1 MKFTSILKLK
11 LIYVFR
17 INDAAHRGC
26 LKVGEAT
33 CDSDNVFG
41 LAPNSRALNESAKK
55 RINQYTQTAGIA
67 YDLLY
72 TELTIYSNK
81 KKELCSFNDKE
92 VHRVLE
98 RSGIRKKIFD
108 TENKANEWFITDLET
123 VKRAITAAKEGRQ
136 SLSSAEV
143 SHDKTPVVFR
153 PEQREAIEKT
163 KKQFKKGNQM
173 LWNAKMRFGKTL
185 SALQVVKDMDFCRTL
200 ILTHRPVVDSGWFED
215 FGKIFY
221 DSPAFAYGSKNNGD
235 SHASLEMRAKQGKCK
250 YVYFASM
257 QDLRGSE
264 LVGGNF
270 DKNNE
275 VFATAWD
282 CIIVDEAHEG
292 TQTELGKAVMQE
304 LTKDKTK
311 ILRLSGTP
319 FNLLNDFKDDEIYTW
334 DYVMEQRAKASWD
347 LIHFGD
353 PNPYASLPTMN
364 IYTYDLGRLLHEFV
378 DEDVAFN
385 FREFFRI
392 NESGSFI
399 HEKDVRAFLNLITK
413 EDEDSYYPFAN
424 EEYRNIFRHTLWML
438 PGVKE
443 ARAMSA
449 MLQTHPVFQ
458 HFKVVNVAGDGDED
472 EESRDALAAVEEAIG
487 KDPDATRTITLSC
500 GRLTTGVSVKAW
512 TGVFMLSGSYNTAAS
527 SYMQTIFRVQTPATI
542 NGRVKEQCYVFDFA
556 PDRTLKVIAETAKIS
571 SKAGKTSGN
580 DRKIMGEFLNFCPI
594 ISIEGSKMSQFDVPK
609 MLEQLKR
616 VYVERVVRNGFE
628 DKSLYNDELMKLND
642 LELQE
647 FDDLKKII
655 GQTKAMPKTNQVDI
669 NNQGLT
675 DEQYEELE
683 DLEKKSKKR
692 GKDKQPLTEE
702 EKKRLE
708 ELKKKKNNREAAI
721 SILRGISIR
730 MPLLIY
736 GAELTNEAR
745 AERKSSCSLP
755 GEEEVGDSQ
764 LSDENQEITIDNF
777 ASLIDPQSWEEFMP
791 KGVTKQKFNSIK
803 KYYDP
808 EIFCAAGK
816 RIRAMARAADKLSVE
831 ERIERIT
838 DIFSTFRNPDKET
851 VLTPWRV
858 VNMHLGD
865 CLGGY
870 NFFEKGYETTLSDP
884 RFIDHGEVT
893 ANVFAPD
900 SRILEINSKS
910 GLYPLYMAYSI
921 YRARLKD
928 SLFSVSSIEDEQRI
942 WDKVVAENIFVICK
956 TPMAKSITKR
966 TLIGFRKAKVNTR
979 YFEDLINQ
987 IKNKPEHFIKQVDK
1001 FITERT
1007 GIKNMK
1013 INAIVGNPPYQ
1024 IITERTSD
1032 TPVYNYFMDVSFRI
1046 SDKVTLITPAR
1057 YLFDA
1062 GKTPHDWN
1070 LKMLNDEHFKII
1082 WYKAKST
1089 DVFPN
1094 VDIKGGV
1101 AVCYRDANYS
1111 FGKIGSFTAY
1121 PELNGIYRK
1130 VVANNEN
1137 FTPLSDIIYP
1147 QNKFDLN
1154 ILYKEHPELKSRIGS
1169 NGNERRLTT
1178 SIFGLSEIFHVQ
1190 KMQAEDIEMLGLIK
1204 NVREI
1209 RWINSLFI
1217 EDHPCLGKW
1226 KVIVPK
1232 SNGTGTIGEVLSTPL
1247 IGEPLIGYTQSFIG
1261 IGAFN
1266 EQTEAMAALKY
1277 VKSKFARTLLGILK
1291 VTQDN
1296 SKETWRFVPLQNFT
1310 SKSDINWSKS
1320 ISEIDT
1326 QLYTKYGLS
1335 EDEISFIESMIK
1347 PM

>member
-1 MKFTSILKLK
+1 MKFTSSLKLK

-17 INDAAHRGC
+17 INDAVHKRC

-33 CDSDNVFG
+33 CDNDNVFG
-41 LAPNSRALNESAKK
+41 LAPNSKALNESAKK

-72 TELTIYSNK
+72 TELTIYNSK
-81 KKELCSFNDKE
+81 HGLCSFNDKE
-92 VHRVLE
+92 VHSVLE
-98 RSGIRKKIFD
+98 RSGIKKKIFD
-108 TENKANEWFITDLET
+108 AENKANEWFITDLET
-123 VKRAITAAKEGRQ
+123 VKQAISAVKAGRE
-136 SLSSAEV
+136 SLSSAEI
-143 SHDKTPVVFR
+143 SQDRNPIVFR

-185 SALQVVKDMDFCRTL
+185 SALQVVKDMDFSRTL

-221 DSPAFAYGSKNNGD
+221 DSRDFAYGSKNNGD
-235 SHASLEMRAKQGKCK
+235 SHTSLETRAKQGQCK

-275 VFATAWD
+275 VFATVWD

-319 FNLLNDFKDDEIYTW
+319 FNLLDDFKEDEIYTW

-347 LIHFGD
+347 ELHFGD

-364 IYTYDLGRLLHEFV
+364 IYTYDLGRLLNEFV

-385 FREFFRI
+385 FREFFRV
-392 NESGSFI
+392 NDSGTFV
-399 HEKDVRAFLNLITK
+399 HDKDVSAFLNLITK
-413 EDEDSYYPFAN
+413 EDKESCYPFAN

-472 EESRDALAAVEEAIG
+472 EESKDALVAVEEAIG

-512 TGVFMLSGSYNTAAS
+512 TAVFMLSGSYNTAAS

-594 ISIEGSKMSQFDVPK
+594 ISIEGSKMNQFDVPK
-609 MLEQLKR
+609 MLEQLKK

-628 DKSLYNDELMKLND
+628 DKSLYNDELMKLGD

-683 DLEKKSKKR
+683 SLEKRSKKK

-702 EKKRLE
+702 EKQRLE

-736 GAELTNEAR
+736 GAE
-745 AERKSSCSLP
+745 
-755 GEEEVGDSQ
+755 

-870 NFFEKGYETTLSDP
+870 NFFEKGYETILSEP
-884 RFIDHGEVT
+884 RFIDKGEVS
-893 ANVFAPD
+893 ANVFAED
-900 SRILEINSKS
+900 SHILEINSKS

-921 YRARLKD
+921 YRTRVKN

-966 TLIGFRKAKVNTR
+966 TLIGFRRAKVNTR

-1001 FITERT
+1001 FVSERT

-1013 INAIVGNPPYQ
+1013 FNAIVGNPPYQ
-1024 IITERTSD
+1024 EEGENTRKAPI
-1032 TPVYNYFMDVSFRI
+1032 YHLFYDVAFKLAPI
-1046 SDKVTLITPAR
+1046 VTLITPGR
-1057 YLFDA
+1057 FLFKA
-1062 GKTPHDWN
+1062 GQTPMEWME
-1070 LKMLNDEHFKII
+1070 KMLSDTHFKVIRYFQKSNII
-1082 WYKAKST
+1082 
-1089 DVFPN
+1089 FPN

-1101 AVCYRDANYS
+1101 AIGLRDVNRE
-1111 FGKIGSFTAY
+1111 FGAIKFFSEF
-1121 PELNGIYRK
+1121 PELVSILSKVSHHVSFVSGEFAEMVSSQGIYRFSEYALTNIPRISQIQGK
-1130 VVANNEN
+1130 GTAAKITSNAFEN
-1137 FTPLSDIIYP
+1137 LP
-1147 QNKFDLN
+1147 
-1154 ILYKEHPELKSRIGS
+1154 
-1169 NGNERRLTT
+1169 
-1178 SIFGLSEIFHVQ
+1178 EIFVQ
-1190 KMQAEDIEMLGLIK
+1190 SEQECG
-1204 NVREI
+1204 NNGVRIMGRVKGSRQI
-1209 RWINSLFI
+1209 RWINSQYLQTCEYLNYYNVF
-1217 EDHPCLGKW
+1217 
-1226 KVIVPK
+1226 VPEA
-1232 SNGTGTIGEVLSTPL
+1232 NGTGAIGEVLSTPV
-1247 IGEPLIGYTQSFIG
+1247 IGVPVIGHTDTFLSIG
-1261 IGAFN
+1261 KFASA
-1266 EQTEAMAALKY
+1266 EEASACLKY
-1277 VKSKFARTLLGILK
+1277 VKSKFARCLLGTLK
-1291 VTQDN
+1291 ATQHNPKDAWTN
-1296 SKETWRFVPLQNFT
+1296 VPMQDFT
-1310 SKSDINWSKS
+1310 SNSDIDWSKS
-1320 ISEIDT
+1320 IPGIDM
-1326 QLYTKYGLS
+1326 QLYAKYELS
-1335 EDEISFIESMIK
+1335 DEEISFIESMIK

>member
-1 MKFTSILKLK
+1 MKFSSSLKLK

-33 CDSDNVFG
+33 CDNDNVFG
-41 LAPNSRALNESAKK
+41 FAPNSKALNESAKK

-72 TELTIYSNK
+72 TELTIYCNQ

-92 VHRVLE
+92 VHSVLE

-108 TENKANEWFITDLET
+108 TEHKANEWFVTDLET
-123 VKRAITAAKEGRQ
+123 VKRAIAAVKEGRE
-136 SLSSAEV
+136 SLYSAEV
-143 SHDKTPVVFR
+143 SHGQTPIVFR

-163 KKQFKKGNQM
+163 KKQFKKSNQM

-185 SALQVVKDMDFCRTL
+185 SALQVVKDMDFSRTL

-221 DSPAFAYGSKNNGD
+221 DSPDFAYGSKNNGD
-235 SHASLEMRAKQGKCK
+235 SHASLEVRAKQGKCR

-304 LTKDKTK
+304 LTKANTK

-319 FNLLNDFKDDEIYTW
+319 FNLLDDFKEDEIYTW
-334 DYVMEQRAKASWD
+334 DYVMEQRAKTSWD
-347 LIHFGD
+347 LTHFGD

-385 FREFFRI
+385 FREFFRV
-392 NESGSFI
+392 NEAGNFI
-399 HEKDVRAFLNLITK
+399 HEKDVSAFLNLLTE
-413 EDEDSYYPFAN
+413 EDKDSCYPFAN

-449 MLQTHPVFQ
+449 LLQSHPVFQ
-458 HFKVVNVAGDGDED
+458 HFKVVNVAGNGDED
-472 EESRDALAAVEEAIG
+472 EESKDALAAVEEAIG

-628 DKSLYNDELMKLND
+628 DRSLYNDELMKLND

-683 DLEKKSKKR
+683 YLEKKSKKR

-736 GAELTNEAR
+736 GAEL
-745 AERKSSCSLP
+745 
-755 GEEEVGDSQ
+755 
-764 LSDENQEITIDNF
+764 SDESQDITIDNF

-791 KGVTKQKFNSIK
+791 KGVTRQKFNSIK

-870 NFFEKGYETTLSDP
+870 NFFEKGYETTLSEP
-884 RFIDHGEVT
+884 RFIDRGEVT

-921 YRARLKD
+921 YRTRVKN

-987 IKNKPEHFIKQVDK
+987 IKNKPENFVAKVAKGKSYWKAIDND
-1001 FITERT
+1001 
-1007 GIKNMK
+1007 NMK
-1013 INAIVGNPPYQ
+1013 FSTIVGNPPYQ
-1024 IITERTSD
+1024 VMDGGTDRGAIPVYHHFMNISKRIRPNYISMIMPARWYAGGRGLDEFRSEMISD
-1032 TPVYNYFMDVSFRI
+1032 THLSRLHDYELSKDLFPTVDIAGGLCTFLWDSNYNGPCMVTNYNAIKDIKIKRYLNQFD
-1046 SDKVTLITPAR
+1046 TLIRSNAAVSI
-1057 YLFDA
+1057 L
-1062 GKTPHDWN
+1062 
-1070 LKMLNDEHFKII
+1070 EKII
-1082 WYKAKST
+1082 SIST
-1089 DVFPN
+1089 SYLKDSVLSINPFGFRTYFRGKDN
-1094 VDIKGGV
+1094 GDIKILTSKGWSKVDRTEITKGIE
-1101 AVCYRDANYS
+1101 YIDQY
-1111 FGKIGSFTAY
+1111 KIIVGRFV
-1121 PELNGIYRK
+1121 P
-1130 VVANNEN
+1130 
-1137 FTPLSDIIYP
+1137 
-1147 QNKFDLN
+1147 
-1154 ILYKEHPELKSRIGS
+1154 S
-1169 NGNERRLTT
+1169 NGEMSVKPGDGYRVLTEPQ
-1178 SIFGLSEIFHVQ
+1178 ILSPAEINTETYIDTAVF
-1190 KMQAEDIEMLGLIK
+1190 
-1204 NVREI
+1204 
-1209 RWINSLFI
+1209 
-1217 EDHPCLGKW
+1217 
-1226 KVIVPK
+1226 
-1232 SNGTGTIGEVLSTPL
+1232 STL
-1247 IGEPLIGYTQSFIG
+1247 E
-1261 IGAFN
+1261 
-1266 EQTEAMAALKY
+1266 EATNYKKY
-1277 VKSKFARTLLGILK
+1277 LLSKFARFLLRQGITSVN
-1291 VTQDN
+1291 VTR
-1296 SKETWRFVPLQNFT
+1296 ECFAFVPQQDFT
-1310 SKSDINWSKS
+1310 SSSDIDWNNS
-1320 ISEIDT
+1320 IAKIDL
-1326 QLYTKYGLS
+1326 QLYSKYHLTN
-1335 EDEISFIESMIK
+1335 EEISFIESMIK

>member
-1 MKFTSILKLK
+1 MKFTSSLKLK

-33 CDSDNVFG
+33 CDNDNVFG
-41 LAPNSRALNESAKK
+41 LAPNSKALNESAKK

-72 TELTIYSNK
+72 TELTIYNSRK
-81 KKELCSFNDKE
+81 GLCSFNDKE
-92 VHRVLE
+92 VHSVLE

-108 TENKANEWFITDLET
+108 TENRANEWFITDLET
-123 VKRAITAAKEGRQ
+123 VKRAIVAVKEGRE

-143 SHDKTPVVFR
+143 SHDQTPIVFR
-153 PEQREAIEKT
+153 PEQQEAIEKT
-163 KKQFKKGNQM
+163 KKQFKKSNQM

-185 SALQVVKDMDFCRTL
+185 SALQVVKDMDFSRTL

-221 DSPAFAYGSKNNGD
+221 DSPDFAYGSKNNGD
-235 SHASLEMRAKQGKCK
+235 SHASLEVRAKQGKCR

-304 LTKDKTK
+304 LTKANTK

-319 FNLLNDFKDDEIYTW
+319 FNLLDDFKEDEIYTW

-347 LIHFGD
+347 LTHFGD

-385 FREFFRI
+385 FREFFRV
-392 NESGSFI
+392 NEAGNFI
-399 HEKDVRAFLNLITK
+399 HEKDVKAFLSLISK
-413 EDEDSYYPFAN
+413 EDKDSCYPFAN

-449 MLQTHPVFQ
+449 LLQSHPVFQ

-472 EESRDALAAVEEAIG
+472 EESKDALAAVEEAIG

-736 GAELTNEAR
+736 GAEL
-745 AERKSSCSLP
+745 
-755 GEEEVGDSQ
+755 
-764 LSDENQEITIDNF
+764 SDESQDITIDNF

-870 NFFEKGYETTLSDP
+870 NFFEKGYETTLSEP
-884 RFIDHGEVT
+884 RFIDRGEVT

-900 SRILEINSKS
+900 SHILEINSKS

-921 YRARLKD
+921 YRTRLKD

-1001 FITERT
+1001 FITDRT

-1024 IITERTSD
+1024 IMDGGAGVSAK
-1032 TPVYNYFMDVSFRI
+1032 PVYNLFVEIAKQIAPNYISMIMPSRWFAGGKGLDSFRESML
-1046 SDKVTLITPAR
+1046 SDKRISHIFDYVNAKDCFPTASIGGGVNYILWDVNYKGNCSITTIQGTQRDMEQRPLNQFSVFIRYNSAIHIVHKCQSDNSFASIVNSRNPFGLSSNIRGEKTGEIRLITS
-1057 YLFDA
+1057 A
-1062 GKTPHDWN
+1062 GTSWLSKSVIAPTN
-1070 LKMLNDEHFKII
+1070 QLLSKYKILMSKVTAEHAGEPDKKGQFKII
-1082 WYKAKST
+1082 SRTEIIGPNDVCTDSYLIVGASESKLVVENEYKYIQT
-1089 DVFPN
+1089 RFF
-1094 VDIKGGV
+1094 
-1101 AVCYRDANYS
+1101 R
-1111 FGKIGSFTAY
+1111 F
-1121 PELNGIYRK
+1121 LLM
-1130 VVANNEN
+1130 
-1137 FTPLSDIIYP
+1137 LSVSSI
-1147 QNKFDLN
+1147 NLSSEKF
-1154 ILYKEHPELKSRIGS
+1154 
-1169 NGNERRLTT
+1169 
-1178 SIFGLSEIFHVQ
+1178 Q
-1190 KMQAEDIEMLGLIK
+1190 
-1204 NVREI
+1204 
-1209 RWINSLFI
+1209 FI
-1217 EDHPCLGKW
+1217 
-1226 KVIVPK
+1226 
-1232 SNGTGTIGEVLSTPL
+1232 
-1247 IGEPLIGYTQSFIG
+1247 
-1261 IGAFN
+1261 
-1266 EQTEAMAALKY
+1266 
-1277 VKSKFARTLLGILK
+1277 
-1291 VTQDN
+1291 
-1296 SKETWRFVPLQNFT
+1296 PLQDFT
-1310 SKSDINWSKS
+1310 SNSDINWSRS

-1326 QLYTKYGLS
+1326 QLYVKYGLS

>member
-1 MKFTSILKLK
+1 MKFTSSLKLK

-17 INDAAHRGC
+17 INDTEHKGC

-33 CDSDNVFG
+33 CDNDNVFG
-41 LAPNSRALNESAKK
+41 LAPNSKALNESAKK

-72 TELTIYSNK
+72 TELTIYNSK
-81 KKELCSFNDKE
+81 HGLCSFNDKE
-92 VHRVLE
+92 VHSVLE
-98 RSGIRKKIFD
+98 RSGIKKKIFD
-108 TENKANEWFITDLET
+108 TENKANEWFITNLET
-123 VKRAITAAKEGRQ
+123 VKQAISAVKAGRE
-136 SLSSAEV
+136 SLSSAEI
-143 SHDKTPVVFR
+143 SQDRNPIVFR

-185 SALQVVKDMDFCRTL
+185 SALQVVKDMDFSRTL

-221 DSPAFAYGSKNNGD
+221 DSRDFAYGSKNNGD
-235 SHASLEMRAKQGKCK
+235 SHTSLETRAKQGQCK

-319 FNLLNDFKDDEIYTW
+319 FNLLDDFKEDEIYTW

-347 LIHFGD
+347 ELHFGD

-364 IYTYDLGRLLHEFV
+364 IYTYDLGRLLNEFV

-385 FREFFRI
+385 FREFFRV
-392 NESGSFI
+392 NDSGTFV
-399 HEKDVRAFLNLITK
+399 HDKDVSAFLNLITK
-413 EDEDSYYPFAN
+413 EDKESCYPFAN

-472 EESRDALAAVEEAIG
+472 EESKDALVAVEEAIG

-512 TGVFMLSGSYNTAAS
+512 TAVFMLSGSYNTAAS

-594 ISIEGSKMSQFDVPK
+594 ISIEGSKMNQFDVPK
-609 MLEQLKR
+609 MLEQLKK

-628 DKSLYNDELMKLND
+628 DKSLYNDELMKLGD

-683 DLEKKSKKR
+683 SLEKRSKKK

-702 EKKRLE
+702 EKQRLE

-736 GAELTNEAR
+736 GAE
-745 AERKSSCSLP
+745 
-755 GEEEVGDSQ
+755 

-816 RIRAMARAADKLSVE
+816 RIRAMARAADKLCVE

-870 NFFEKGYETTLSDP
+870 NFFEKGYETTLSEP
-884 RFIDHGEVT
+884 RFIDKGEVT
-893 ANVFAPD
+893 SNVFAED
-900 SRILEINSKS
+900 SHILEINSKS

-921 YRARLKD
+921 YRTRVKN

-966 TLIGFRKAKVNTR
+966 TLIGFRRAKVNTR
-979 YFEDLINQ
+979 YFEDLTNQ

-1001 FITERT
+1001 FVSERT

-1013 INAIVGNPPYQ
+1013 FNAIVGNPPYQ
-1024 IITERTSD
+1024 EEGENTRKAPI
-1032 TPVYNYFMDVSFRI
+1032 YHLFYDVAFKLAPI
-1046 SDKVTLITPAR
+1046 VTLITPGR
-1057 YLFDA
+1057 FLFKA
-1062 GKTPHDWN
+1062 GQTPMEWME
-1070 LKMLNDEHFKII
+1070 KMLSDTHFKVIRYFQKSNII
-1082 WYKAKST
+1082 
-1089 DVFPN
+1089 FPN

-1101 AVCYRDANYS
+1101 AIGLRDVNRE
-1111 FGKIGSFTAY
+1111 FGAIKFFSEF
-1121 PELNGIYRK
+1121 PELVSILSKVSHHFSFVSGEFAEMVSSQGIYRFSEYALTNIPRISQIQGK
-1130 VVANNEN
+1130 GTAAKITSNAFEN
-1137 FTPLSDIIYP
+1137 LP
-1147 QNKFDLN
+1147 
-1154 ILYKEHPELKSRIGS
+1154 
-1169 NGNERRLTT
+1169 
-1178 SIFGLSEIFHVQ
+1178 EIFVQ
-1190 KMQAEDIEMLGLIK
+1190 SEQECG
-1204 NVREI
+1204 NNGVRIMGRVKGSRQI
-1209 RWINSLFI
+1209 RWINSQYLQTCEYLNYYNVF
-1217 EDHPCLGKW
+1217 
-1226 KVIVPK
+1226 VPEA
-1232 SNGTGTIGEVLSTPL
+1232 NGTGAIGEVLSTPV
-1247 IGEPLIGYTQSFIG
+1247 IGVPVIGVPVIG
-1261 IGAFN
+1261 HTDTFLSIGKFASA
-1266 EQTEAMAALKY
+1266 EEASACLKY
-1277 VKSKFARTLLGILK
+1277 VKSKFARCLLGTLK
-1291 VTQDN
+1291 ATQHNPKDAWTN
-1296 SKETWRFVPLQNFT
+1296 VPMQDFT
-1310 SKSDINWSKS
+1310 SNSDIDWSKS
-1320 ISEIDT
+1320 IPGIDM
-1326 QLYTKYGLS
+1326 QLYAKYELS
-1335 EDEISFIESMIK
+1335 DEEISFIESMIK

>member
-1 MKFTSILKLK
+1 MKFTSSLKLK

-17 INDAAHRGC
+17 INDTEHKGC

-33 CDSDNVFG
+33 CDNDNVFG
-41 LAPNSRALNESAKK
+41 LAPNSKALNESAKK

-72 TELTIYSNK
+72 TELTIYNSK
-81 KKELCSFNDKE
+81 HGLCSFNDKE
-92 VHRVLE
+92 VHSVLE
-98 RSGIRKKIFD
+98 RSGIKKKIFD
-108 TENKANEWFITDLET
+108 AENKANEWFITDLET
-123 VKRAITAAKEGRQ
+123 VKQAISAVKAGRE
-136 SLSSAEV
+136 SLSSAEI
-143 SHDKTPVVFR
+143 SQDRNPIVFR

-185 SALQVVKDMDFCRTL
+185 SALQVVKDMDFSRTL

-221 DSPAFAYGSKNNGD
+221 DSRDFAYGSKNNGD
-235 SHASLEMRAKQGKCK
+235 SHTSLETRAKQGQCK

-319 FNLLNDFKDDEIYTW
+319 FNLLDDFMEDEIYTW

-347 LIHFGD
+347 ELHFGD

-364 IYTYDLGRLLHEFV
+364 IYTYDLGRLLNEFV

-385 FREFFRI
+385 FREFFRV
-392 NESGSFI
+392 NDSGTFV
-399 HEKDVRAFLNLITK
+399 HDKDVSAFLNLITK
-413 EDEDSYYPFAN
+413 EDKESCYPFAN
-424 EEYRNIFRHTLWML
+424 EEYCNIFRHTLWML

-472 EESRDALAAVEEAIG
+472 EESKDALVAVEEAIG

-512 TGVFMLSGSYNTAAS
+512 TAVFMLSGSYNTAAS

-594 ISIEGSKMSQFDVPK
+594 ISIEGSKMNQFDVPK
-609 MLEQLKR
+609 MLEQLKK

-628 DKSLYNDELMKLND
+628 DRSLYNDELMKLGD

-683 DLEKKSKKR
+683 SLEKRSKKK

-702 EKKRLE
+702 EKQRLE

-736 GAELTNEAR
+736 GAE
-745 AERKSSCSLP
+745 
-755 GEEEVGDSQ
+755 

-816 RIRAMARAADKLSVE
+816 RIRAMARAADKLCVE

-870 NFFEKGYETTLSDP
+870 NFFEKGYETTLSEP
-884 RFIDHGEVT
+884 RFIDKGEVT
-893 ANVFAPD
+893 SNVFAED

-921 YRARLKD
+921 YRTRVKN
-928 SLFSVSSIEDEQRI
+928 SLFSVSSIEDEQHI

-966 TLIGFRKAKVNTR
+966 TLIGFRRAKVNTR

-1001 FITERT
+1001 FVSERT

-1013 INAIVGNPPYQ
+1013 FNAIVGNPPYQ
-1024 IITERTSD
+1024 DLRTSEK
-1032 TPVYNYFMDVSFRI
+1032 TISNAAFATAIYPYFFDIAR
-1046 SDKVTLITPAR
+1046 KVTSGYISLIMPSRWMTKV
-1057 YLFDA
+1057 
-1062 GKTPHDWN
+1062 GQGISNDWVDK
-1070 LKMLNDEHFKII
+1070 LLNSNQFV
-1082 WYKAKST
+1082 SLT
-1089 DVFPN
+1089 DFLTSSSCFTGVE
-1094 VDIKGGV
+1094 IKGGI
-1101 AVCYRDANYS
+1101 CYFLFDKDFEGKCRYKLYDQNLKKHTSYIYLNGLGAGVVIRDAQ
-1111 FGKIGSFTAY
+1111 
-1121 PELNGIYRK
+1121 
-1130 VVANNEN
+1130 ANNIVAKIMEIEGN
-1137 FTPLSDIIYP
+1137 YFTSSTFRDMVSPKHFFDNDNLLGSNWTGFISQTDNEHPIKLYVNKKLSDVGYGWIKPSDVPRNNQAITLHKVFIP
-1147 QNKFDLN
+1147 KVG
-1154 ILYKEHPELKSRIGS
+1154 GS
-1169 NGNERRLTT
+1169 GTDA
-1178 SIFGLSEIFHVQ
+1178 IV
-1190 KMQAEDIEMLGLIK
+1190 LG
-1204 NVREI
+1204 RP
-1209 RWINSLFI
+1209 FY
-1217 EDHPCLGKW
+1217 
-1226 KVIVPK
+1226 
-1232 SNGTGTIGEVLSTPL
+1232 
-1247 IGEPLIGYTQSFIG
+1247 GEPMSVCSYTYLVIGYNQESMTLDVFSCDAI
-1261 IGAFN
+1261 I
-1266 EQTEAMAALKY
+1266 KY
-1277 VKSKFARTLLGILK
+1277 IYSRFFRYLVSIKKK
-1291 VTQDN
+1291 TQDN
-1296 SKETWRFVPLQNFT
+1296 ARDVFQFVPLQDFT
-1310 SKSDINWSKS
+1310 SKSDIDWTKS
-1320 ISEIDT
+1320 VAEIDQ
-1326 QLYTKYGLS
+1326 QLYAKYNLS
-1335 EDEISFIESMIK
+1335 KEEIAFIESMIK
-1347 PM
+1347 TM

>member
-1 MKFTSILKLK
+1 MKFTSSLKLK

-33 CDSDNVFG
+33 CDNDNVFG
-41 LAPNSRALNESAKK
+41 LAPNSKALNESAKK

-72 TELTIYSNK
+72 TELTIYNSRK
-81 KKELCSFNDKE
+81 GLCSFNDKE
-92 VHRVLE
+92 VHCVLE
-98 RSGIRKKIFD
+98 RSGIRKKLFD

-123 VKRAITAAKEGRQ
+123 VKRAITAVKEGRE

-143 SHDKTPVVFR
+143 SHDQTPIVFR

-163 KKQFKKGNQM
+163 KKQFKKSNQM

-185 SALQVVKDMDFCRTL
+185 SALQVVKDMDSSRTL
-200 ILTHRPVVDSGWFED
+200 ILTHRPVVNSGWFED

-221 DSPAFAYGSKNNGD
+221 DSPGFAYGSKNNGD
-235 SHASLEMRAKQGKCK
+235 SHISLEARAKQGKCQ

-304 LTKDKTK
+304 LTKANTK

-319 FNLLNDFKDDEIYTW
+319 FNLLDDFKEDEIYTW

-347 LIHFGD
+347 LTHFGD

-364 IYTYDLGRLLHEFV
+364 VYTYDLGRLLHEFV

-385 FREFFRI
+385 FREFFRV
-392 NESGSFI
+392 NEAGNFI
-399 HEKDVRAFLNLITK
+399 HEKDVKAFLNLISK
-413 EDEDSYYPFAN
+413 EDKDSCYPFAN

-449 MLQTHPVFQ
+449 LLQSHPVFQ
-458 HFKVVNVAGDGDED
+458 HFKVVNVAGNGDED
-472 EESRDALAAVEEAIG
+472 EESKDALAAVEEAIG

-736 GAELTNEAR
+736 GAEL
-745 AERKSSCSLP
+745 
-755 GEEEVGDSQ
+755 Q
-764 LSDENQEITIDNF
+764 DESQEITIDNF

-870 NFFEKGYETTLSDP
+870 NFFEKGYETTLSEP

-921 YRARLKD
+921 YRARVKN

-966 TLIGFRKAKVNTR
+966 TLIGFRKAKINTR

-1001 FITERT
+1001 FITDRT

-1024 IITERTSD
+1024 IMDGGAGVSAK
-1032 TPVYNYFMDVSFRI
+1032 PVYNLFIEIAKQIAPNYISMIMPSRWFAGGKGLDSFRESML
-1046 SDKVTLITPAR
+1046 SDKRISHIFDYVNAKDCFPTASIGGGVNYILWDVNYKGNCSITTIQGTQRDMEQRPLDQFSVFIRYNSAIHIVHKCQSDNSFASIVNSRNPFGLSSNIRGEKTGEIRLITS
-1057 YLFDA
+1057 A
-1062 GKTPHDWN
+1062 GISWLPKSAIDSTNH
-1070 LKMLNDEHFKII
+1070 LLSKYKILMSKVTAEHAGEPDKKGQFKII
-1082 WYKAKST
+1082 SRTEIIGPNDVCTDSYLIVGASESKLVVENEYKYIQT
-1089 DVFPN
+1089 RFL
-1094 VDIKGGV
+1094 
-1101 AVCYRDANYS
+1101 R
-1111 FGKIGSFTAY
+1111 F
-1121 PELNGIYRK
+1121 LLM
-1130 VVANNEN
+1130 
-1137 FTPLSDIIYP
+1137 LSVSSI
-1147 QNKFDLN
+1147 NLSSEKF
-1154 ILYKEHPELKSRIGS
+1154 
-1169 NGNERRLTT
+1169 
-1178 SIFGLSEIFHVQ
+1178 Q
-1190 KMQAEDIEMLGLIK
+1190 
-1204 NVREI
+1204 
-1209 RWINSLFI
+1209 FI
-1217 EDHPCLGKW
+1217 
-1226 KVIVPK
+1226 
-1232 SNGTGTIGEVLSTPL
+1232 
-1247 IGEPLIGYTQSFIG
+1247 
-1261 IGAFN
+1261 
-1266 EQTEAMAALKY
+1266 
-1277 VKSKFARTLLGILK
+1277 
-1291 VTQDN
+1291 
-1296 SKETWRFVPLQNFT
+1296 PLQDFT
-1310 SKSDINWSKS
+1310 SNSDINWSRS

-1326 QLYTKYGLS
+1326 QLYAKYGLS

>member
-1 MKFTSILKLK
+1 MKFTSSLKLK

-17 INDAAHRGC
+17 INDAAHKGC

-33 CDSDNVFG
+33 CDNDNVFG
-41 LAPNSRALNESAKK
+41 LAPNIKVLNESAKK

-92 VHRVLE
+92 VHSVLE

-123 VKRAITAAKEGRQ
+123 VKQAISAVKEGRE
-136 SLSSAEV
+136 SLSSAEI
-143 SHDKTPVVFR
+143 SHDRNPIVFR

-185 SALQVVKDMDFCRTL
+185 SALQVVKDMGFSRTL

-221 DSPAFAYGSKNNGD
+221 DRQDFAYGSKNNGD
-235 SHASLEMRAKQGKCK
+235 SHSLLETRAKQGQCK

-319 FNLLNDFKDDEIYTW
+319 FNLLDDFKEDEIYTW

-347 LIHFGD
+347 ELHFGD

-364 IYTYDLGRLLHEFV
+364 IYTYDLGRLLNEFI

-385 FREFFRI
+385 FREFFRV
-392 NESGSFI
+392 NDSGTFV
-399 HEKDVRAFLNLITK
+399 HDKDVSAFLNLITK
-413 EDEDSYYPFAN
+413 EDKESCYPFAN

-458 HFKVVNVAGDGDED
+458 HFKVVNVAGNGDED
-472 EESRDALAAVEEAIG
+472 EESKDALVAVEEAIG

-512 TGVFMLSGSYNTAAS
+512 TAVFMLSGSCNTAAS
-527 SYMQTIFRVQTPATI
+527 SYMQTIFRVQTPAII
-542 NGRVKEQCYVFDFA
+542 NGRIKEQCYVFDFA

-580 DRKIMGEFLNFCPI
+580 DREIMGEFLNFCPI
-594 ISIEGSKMSQFDVPK
+594 ISIEGSKMNKFDVPK
-609 MLEQLKR
+609 MLEQLKK

-628 DKSLYNDELMKLND
+628 DRSLYNDELMKLND

-683 DLEKKSKKR
+683 SLEKKSKKR

-702 EKKRLE
+702 EKQRLE
-708 ELKKKKNNREAAI
+708 ELKKKKNNRETAI

-736 GAELTNEAR
+736 GAEL
-745 AERKSSCSLP
+745 
-755 GEEEVGDSQ
+755 
-764 LSDENQEITIDNF
+764 SDENKTITIDNF
-777 ASLIDPQSWEEFMP
+777 ASLIDSQSWEEFMP

-816 RIRAMARAADKLSVE
+816 RIRAMARAADKLIVE

-870 NFFEKGYETTLSDP
+870 NFFEKGYETTLSEP
-884 RFIDHGEVT
+884 RFIDKGEVT
-893 ANVFAPD
+893 SNVFAED

-921 YRARLKD
+921 YRTRVKN
-928 SLFSVSSIEDEQRI
+928 SLFSVSSIENEQQI

-979 YFEDLINQ
+979 YFDDLINQ

-1001 FITERT
+1001 FVSERT

-1013 INAIVGNPPYQ
+1013 FNAIVGNPPYQ
-1024 IITERTSD
+1024 VMDGGTDRGAI
-1032 TPVYNYFMDVSFRI
+1032 PVYNYFVEVAKKVSPAYI
-1046 SDKVTLITPAR
+1046 SMIMPAR
-1057 YLFDA
+1057 WYAGGRGLDDFRTMMMQDKNIAELSDFELSKDLFPTVDIAGGLCVILWSKGHNSECCVVNHGAIKDSVAKRYLDEFEVLIRSNA
-1062 GKTPHDWN
+1062 AIPILRKVIAKTSDF
-1070 LKMLNDEHFKII
+1070 LNQKVLSINPFGFRTYFRGSETGDIKILTSRGWSKVKRTDITKGLDYIDSYKII
-1082 WYKAKST
+1082 
-1089 DVFPN
+1089 V
-1094 VDIKGGV
+1094 G
-1101 AVCYRDANYS
+1101 
-1111 FGKIGSFTAY
+1111 
-1121 PELNGIYRK
+1121 
-1130 VVANNEN
+1130 
-1137 FTPLSDIIYP
+1137 
-1147 QNKFDLN
+1147 
-1154 ILYKEHPELKSRIGS
+1154 
-1169 NGNERRLTT
+1169 
-1178 SIFGLSEIFHVQ
+1178 
-1190 KMQAEDIEMLGLIK
+1190 
-1204 NVREI
+1204 
-1209 RWINSLFI
+1209 
-1217 EDHPCLGKW
+1217 
-1226 KVIVPK
+1226 
-1232 SNGTGTIGEVLSTPL
+1232 
-1247 IGEPLIGYTQSFIG
+1247 
-1261 IGAFN
+1261 
-1266 EQTEAMAALKY
+1266 
-1277 VKSKFARTLLGILK
+1277 
-1291 VTQDN
+1291 
-1296 SKETWRFVPLQNFT
+1296 RFVPSNGEMSVKPGEGYRVITDPKILLPGEINTETYIDTAVFSTEEEAVNYRTYLLTKFVRYLLRQGVTSVNVTKECFTFVPCQNFT
-1310 SKSDINWSKS
+1310 SESDINWLQP
-1320 ISEIDT
+1320 ISDIDR
-1326 QLYTKYGLS
+1326 QLYAKYGLT
-1335 EDEISFIESMIK
+1335 EKEIAFIELMIK
-1347 PM
+1347 PMKIE

>member
-1 MKFTSILKLK
+1 MKFTSSLKLK

-33 CDSDNVFG
+33 CDNDNVFG
-41 LAPNSRALNESAKK
+41 LAPNNKALNESAKK

-72 TELTIYSNK
+72 TELTIYNSRK
-81 KKELCSFNDKE
+81 GLCSFNDKE
-92 VHRVLE
+92 VHCVLE
-98 RSGIRKKIFD
+98 RSGIRKKLFD

-123 VKRAITAAKEGRQ
+123 VKRAITAVKEGRE

-143 SHDKTPVVFR
+143 SHDQTPIVFR

-163 KKQFKKGNQM
+163 KKQFKKSNQM

-185 SALQVVKDMDFCRTL
+185 SALQVVKDMDSSRTL
-200 ILTHRPVVDSGWFED
+200 ILTHRPVVNSGWFED

-221 DSPAFAYGSKNNGD
+221 DSPGFAYGSKNNGD
-235 SHASLEMRAKQGKCK
+235 SHISLEARAKQGKCQ

-304 LTKDKTK
+304 LTKANTK

-319 FNLLNDFKDDEIYTW
+319 FNLLDDFKEDEIYTW

-347 LIHFGD
+347 LTHFGD

-385 FREFFRI
+385 FREFFRV
-392 NESGSFI
+392 NDNGTFI
-399 HEKDVRAFLNLITK
+399 HEKDVKAFLNLISK
-413 EDEDSYYPFAN
+413 EDKDSCYPFAN

-443 ARAMSA
+443 ARALSA
-449 MLQTHPVFQ
+449 MLQSHPVFQ
-458 HFKVVNVAGDGDED
+458 HFKVVNVAGNGDED
-472 EESRDALAAVEEAIG
+472 EESKDALAAVEEAIG

-571 SKAGKTSGN
+571 SKAGKISGN

-736 GAELTNEAR
+736 GAEL
-745 AERKSSCSLP
+745 
-755 GEEEVGDSQ
+755 Q
-764 LSDENQEITIDNF
+764 DESQEITIDNF
-777 ASLIDPQSWEEFMP
+777 ASLIDPQSWEEFIP

-870 NFFEKGYETTLSDP
+870 NFFEKGYETTLSEP

-921 YRARLKD
+921 YRARVKN

-966 TLIGFRKAKVNTR
+966 TLIGFRKAKINTR

-1001 FITERT
+1001 FITDRT

-1024 IITERTSD
+1024 IMDGGAGVSAK
-1032 TPVYNYFMDVSFRI
+1032 PVYNLFIEIAKQIAPNYISMIMPSRWFAGGKGLDSFRESML
-1046 SDKVTLITPAR
+1046 SDKRISHIFDYVNAKDCFPTASIGGGVNYILWDVNYKGNCSITTIQGTQRDMEQRPLDQFSVFIRYNSAIHIVHKCQSDNSFASIVNSRNPFGLSSNIRGEKTGEIRLITS
-1057 YLFDA
+1057 A
-1062 GKTPHDWN
+1062 GISWLPKSAIDSTNH
-1070 LKMLNDEHFKII
+1070 LLSKYKILMSKVTAEHAGEPDKKGQFKII
-1082 WYKAKST
+1082 SRTEIIGPNDVCT
-1089 DVFPN
+1089 DSYLIVGASES
-1094 VDIKGGV
+1094 K
-1101 AVCYRDANYS
+1101 
-1111 FGKIGSFTAY
+1111 
-1121 PELNGIYRK
+1121 L
-1130 VVANNEN
+1130 VVENECKYIQTR
-1137 FTPLSDIIYP
+1137 FLRFLLMLSVSSI
-1147 QNKFDLN
+1147 NLSSEKF
-1154 ILYKEHPELKSRIGS
+1154 
-1169 NGNERRLTT
+1169 
-1178 SIFGLSEIFHVQ
+1178 Q
-1190 KMQAEDIEMLGLIK
+1190 
-1204 NVREI
+1204 
-1209 RWINSLFI
+1209 FI
-1217 EDHPCLGKW
+1217 
-1226 KVIVPK
+1226 
-1232 SNGTGTIGEVLSTPL
+1232 
-1247 IGEPLIGYTQSFIG
+1247 
-1261 IGAFN
+1261 
-1266 EQTEAMAALKY
+1266 
-1277 VKSKFARTLLGILK
+1277 
-1291 VTQDN
+1291 
-1296 SKETWRFVPLQNFT
+1296 PLQDFT
-1310 SKSDINWSKS
+1310 SNSDINWSRS

-1326 QLYTKYGLS
+1326 QLYAKYGLS

>member
-1 MKFTSILKLK
+1 MKFTSSLKLK

-17 INDAAHRGC
+17 INDAVHKGC

-33 CDSDNVFG
+33 CDNDNVFG
-41 LAPNSRALNESAKK
+41 LAPNSKALNESAKK

-72 TELTIYSNK
+72 TELTIYNSK
-81 KKELCSFNDKE
+81 HGLCSFNDKE
-92 VHRVLE
+92 VHSVLE
-98 RSGIRKKIFD
+98 RSGIKKKIFD

-123 VKRAITAAKEGRQ
+123 VKQAISAVKAGRE
-136 SLSSAEV
+136 SLSSAEI
-143 SHDKTPVVFR
+143 SQDRNPIVFR

-185 SALQVVKDMDFCRTL
+185 SALQVVKDMDFSRTL

-221 DSPAFAYGSKNNGD
+221 DSRDFAYGSKNNGD
-235 SHASLEMRAKQGKCK
+235 SHTSLETRAKQGQCK

-319 FNLLNDFKDDEIYTW
+319 FNLLDDFKEDEIYTW

-347 LIHFGD
+347 ELHFGD

-364 IYTYDLGRLLHEFV
+364 IYTYDLGRLLNEFV

-385 FREFFRI
+385 FREFFRV
-392 NESGSFI
+392 NDSGTFV
-399 HEKDVRAFLNLITK
+399 HDKDVSAFLNLITK
-413 EDEDSYYPFAN
+413 EDKESCYPFAN

-438 PGVKE
+438 PGVKA

-472 EESRDALAAVEEAIG
+472 EESKDALVAVEEAIG

-512 TGVFMLSGSYNTAAS
+512 TAVFMLSGSYNTAAS

-594 ISIEGSKMSQFDVPK
+594 ISIEGSKMNQFDVPK
-609 MLEQLKR
+609 MLEQLKK

-628 DKSLYNDELMKLND
+628 DRSLYNDELMKLND

-683 DLEKKSKKR
+683 SLEKKSKKR
-692 GKDKQPLTEE
+692 GKEKQPLTEE
-702 EKKRLE
+702 EKQRLE

-736 GAELTNEAR
+736 GAEL
-745 AERKSSCSLP
+745 K
-755 GEEEVGDSQ
+755 
-764 LSDENQEITIDNF
+764 DESQEITIDNF

-838 DIFSTFRNPDKET
+838 DIFSTFRNLDKET

-870 NFFEKGYETTLSDP
+870 NFFEKGYETILSEP
-884 RFIDHGEVT
+884 RFIDKGEVS
-893 ANVFAPD
+893 ANVFAED
-900 SRILEINSKS
+900 SHILEINSKS

-921 YRARLKD
+921 YRTRVKN

-966 TLIGFRKAKVNTR
+966 TLIGFRRAKVNTR

-1001 FITERT
+1001 FVSERT

-1013 INAIVGNPPYQ
+1013 FNAIVGNPPYQ
-1024 IITERTSD
+1024 EEGENTRKAPI
-1032 TPVYNYFMDVSFRI
+1032 YHLFYDVAFKLAPI
-1046 SDKVTLITPAR
+1046 VTLITPGR
-1057 YLFDA
+1057 FLFKA
-1062 GKTPHDWN
+1062 GQTPMEWME
-1070 LKMLNDEHFKII
+1070 KMLSDTHFKVIRYFQKSNII
-1082 WYKAKST
+1082 
-1089 DVFPN
+1089 FPN

-1101 AVCYRDANYS
+1101 AIGLRDVNRE
-1111 FGKIGSFTAY
+1111 FGAIKFFSEF
-1121 PELNGIYRK
+1121 PELVSILSKVSHHVSFVFGEFAEMVSSQGIYRFSEYALTNIPLISQIQGK
-1130 VVANNEN
+1130 GTAAKITSNAFEN
-1137 FTPLSDIIYP
+1137 LP
-1147 QNKFDLN
+1147 
-1154 ILYKEHPELKSRIGS
+1154 
-1169 NGNERRLTT
+1169 
-1178 SIFGLSEIFHVQ
+1178 EIFVQ
-1190 KMQAEDIEMLGLIK
+1190 SEQECG
-1204 NVREI
+1204 NNGVRIMGRVKGSRQI
-1209 RWINSLFI
+1209 RWINSQYLQTCEYLNYYNVF
-1217 EDHPCLGKW
+1217 
-1226 KVIVPK
+1226 VPEA
-1232 SNGTGTIGEVLSTPL
+1232 NGTGAIGEVLSTPV
-1247 IGEPLIGYTQSFIG
+1247 IGVPVIGVPVIG
-1261 IGAFN
+1261 HTDTFLSIGKFASA
-1266 EQTEAMAALKY
+1266 EEASACLKY
-1277 VKSKFARTLLGILK
+1277 VKSKFARCLLGTLK
-1291 VTQDN
+1291 ATQHNPKDAWTN
-1296 SKETWRFVPLQNFT
+1296 VPMQDFT
-1310 SKSDINWSKS
+1310 SNSDIDWSKS
-1320 ISEIDT
+1320 IPGIDM
-1326 QLYTKYGLS
+1326 QLYAKYELS
-1335 EDEISFIESMIK
+1335 DEEISFIESMIK